1 MTLSKEVMKPRI
13 HVPFHLL
20 FMARIISWLVI
31 SHASALKYTYTRF
44 VIFKLFD
51 VKLLKKK
58 QRFCSFE
65 CIHHLWVAGLL
76 SWIKQPIVCV
86 KGTIWHFDQYD
97 CFLAESYNKC
107 SFYILF
113 FNMWLQV
120 SAHSQLSLV
129 KKASAS

>member
-13 HVPFHLL
+13 HGPFHLL

-51 VKLLKKK
+51 VKLLKKNSV
-58 QRFCSFE
+58 F
-65 CIHHLWVAGLL
+65 VALSVFIICESQGCCLELNSLL
-76 SWIKQPIVCV
+76 YVLKEL
-86 KGTIWHFDQYD
+86 FDILTNMIA
-97 CFLAESYNKC
+97 FLLRVITNAAFISY
-107 SFYILF
+107 F

-120 SAHSQLSLV
+120 SAHGQLSLV

>member
-51 VKLLKKK
+51 VKLLKKNSV
-58 QRFCSFE
+58 F
-65 CIHHLWVAGLL
+65 VALSVFIICESQGCCLELNSLL
-76 SWIKQPIVCV
+76 YVLKEL
-86 KGTIWHFDQYD
+86 FD
-97 CFLAESYNKC
+97 
-107 SFYILF
+107 I
-113 FNMWLQV
+113 
-120 SAHSQLSLV
+120 
-129 KKASAS
+129 